1 MIQTKEEFIRSFL
14 PDEVENI
21 ELTQINMDITDVGLA
36 DILRNLNKLY
46 PYNTRSRNAI
56 ISGKTVVGVLCRTET
71 LAPLSGLFVLICA
84 DQLIDKF
91 EIMATNYLVL
101 CLSEKT
107 MRSEEKIDNAIY
119 NLTDYLVNNYSETIR
134 NLADFY
140 RRFVYN
146 PSELDESNS
155 NNNDDDYQT
164 DDF

>member
-21 ELTQINMDITDVGLA
+21 ELTQINMDITDLGLA

-107 MRSEEKIDNAIY
+107 MRSEEKIIVKQFVTLRIFIEGLY
-119 NLTDYLVNNYSETIR
+119 II
-134 NLADFY
+134 LA
-140 RRFVYN
+140 N
-146 PSELDESNS
+146 
-155 NNNDDDYQT
+155 
-164 DDF
+164 

>member
-1 MIQTKEEFIRSFL
+1 MIQSKEEFIRSFL

-21 ELTQINMDITDVGLA
+21 ELTQINMDITDLGLA

-71 LAPLSGLFVLICA
+71 LAPLSGLFILICA
-84 DQLIDKF
+84 DQIIDKF
-91 EIMATNYLVL
+91 EMMATNYLVL

-107 MRSEEKIDNAIY
+107 MRSDEKINNAISD
-119 NLTDYLVNNYSETIR
+119 LTNYLVVNYNDTIKSLS
-134 NLADFY
+134 NFY
-140 RRFVYN
+140 RKFIYDA
-146 PSELDESNS
+146 SELDEESSYN
-155 NNNDDDYQT
+155 DDYQT